1 MTTAED
7 PTTKIEDIIEAF
19 EAENEE
25 DDDMEIEEEDGPDFP
40 ELLYSLLTT
49 DEDESIAN
57 VLKGI
62 RDGLE
67 KQNKI
72 LFKMMSAL
80 TSK

>member
-19 EAENEE
+19 EAEN
-25 DDDMEIEEEDGPDFP
+25 DDDDDVEIEDPDFP

-72 LFKMMSAL
+72 LFKIMSAL

>member
-7 PTTKIEDIIEAF
+7 PTKIEDIIEAF
-19 EAENEE
+19 EAENDDE
-25 DDDMEIEEEDGPDFP
+25 DDMEIEEDGPDFP

-49 DEDESIAN
+49 DEDESITN

-72 LFKMMSAL
+72 LFKIMSAL